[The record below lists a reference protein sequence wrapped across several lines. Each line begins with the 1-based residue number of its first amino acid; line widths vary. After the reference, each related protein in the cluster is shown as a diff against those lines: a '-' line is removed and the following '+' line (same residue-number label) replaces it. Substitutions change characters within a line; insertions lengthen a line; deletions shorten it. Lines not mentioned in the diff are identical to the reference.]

1 MSSPLALS
9 TNHDL
14 APPRDTGSP
23 DFEFLLNSKGTD
35 RPIALEMRQLSQTDL
50 TEENRSTE
58 T

>member
-1 MSSPLALS
+1 MASPLGLS

-35 RPIALEMRQLSQTDL
+35 GL
-50 TEENRSTE
+50 TAKDVCH
-58 T
+58 